1 MRCFALFEVAMYL
14 IQILL
19 PTTTLSN
26 SEPVLTALNQT
37 LVETFGGVTAY
48 TQSPAKGKWLTDG
61 KEERDDI
68 IVLEIMADQ
77 IDTGWWKKLRNQL
90 ERDLKQKEIVIR
102 SLLMERL

>member
-1 MRCFALFEVAMYL
+1 MYL

-19 PTTTLSN
+19 PTTSLS
-26 SEPVLTALNQT
+26 SAEPVLTALNQT

-48 TQSPAKGKWLTDG
+48 TQSPAKGKWLTGG
-61 KEERDDI
+61 KEEHDDI
-68 IVLEIMADQ
+68 VVFEVMADQ
-77 IDTGWWKKLRNQL
+77 IDSGWWKTLRNQL